1 MAGARLF
8 LSAGVIVAVAAVL
21 SAALLTAPP
30 ARTADTEAPPGA
42 GKNWLPNEDWV
53 IRHWIPFEERTLY
66 RELGVHKHFVF
77 RWLDDYD
84 HTIAGLA
91 RLRGVDPNALIRRLV
106 RPWKGKVSR
115 KQYLLLR
122 SRTRRTMTQS
132 HLSRHLLFHVF
143 HNRRIGDNAPKIF
156 GVSKYTWWDM
166 RRNGRTVMEVAR
178 RGKRSERQ
186 VLRELLPFLE
196 RELRVGAKRDMTPR
210 QQARAFFRTQ
220 RSKLRTWMRENR
232 LRVPEHEQH

>member
-1 MAGARLF
+1 VAGGRLVISAMAILAAAAA
-8 LSAGVIVAVAAVL
+8 LSAVL
-21 SAALLTAPP
+21 IAPP

-53 IRHWIPFEERTLY
+53 IRHWIPFEERRLY
-66 RELGVHKHFVF
+66 AALGVRKQFVF
-77 RWLDDYD
+77 KWLDDYD

-91 RLRGVDPNALIRRLV
+91 RLRGIDPNSLIHRLV

-115 KQYLLLR
+115 KQYLRLR

-143 HNRRIGDNAPKIF
+143 HNRRIGDNARTIF

-166 RRNGRTVMEVAR
+166 RRSGRTVMEVAR

-196 RELRVGAKRDMTPR
+196 RELRVGVKRDMTPR
-210 QQARAFFRTQ
+210 RQARAFYRTQ
-220 RSKLRTWMRENR
+220 RAKLRTWMRENR